1 MGKLLLLLTGA
12 AVLAAQPAQLMVGQK
27 VSGTVGF
34 YSLEGKQLASVPVG
48 KHPHEIALSPD
59 GAWAYV
65 TDNGILWMTDP
76 GEGGNTV
83 SVIDVRRR
91 VRAGV
96 IDLGKYRRPHGIDV
110 DARTGRLVVTVENPD
125 GLLLIDPKQKKV
137 LRAYDVKGEAPHMV
151 KLGAGGEWAYVSNT
165 KSATLAA
172 IHLATGKVNLIAAG
186 ARPQG
191 AALSKDGR
199 LLYLTNSDGNSISI
213 IDTAAKRQVGTIPT
227 GKGPGRI
234 ALTPDGSQLVYN
246 LQAGNA
252 IGFADPVR
260 RVQTAVVQLEGPPL
274 SLRLSADGETAYA
287 GVQSLDRIFVIS
299 VKQRKIMRIIDAV
312 KGSGPDAV
320 VPVPIR

>member
-1 MGKLLLLLTGA
+1 MRTAFLLLAGA
-12 AVLAAQPAQLMVGQK
+12 AVLAAQPAQLIVAQK

-34 YSLEGKQLASVPVG
+34 YTLEGKQVASVPVG

-76 GEGGNTV
+76 GEGGNTI

-96 IDLGKYRRPHGIDV
+96 VDLGKYRRPHGIDV
-110 DARTGRLVVTVENPD
+110 DGRTGRLVVTVENPD
-125 GLLLIDPKQKKV
+125 ALLLIDPKLKTV

-151 KLGAGGEWAYVSNT
+151 KLGARGEWAYVSNT

-172 IHLATGKVNLIAAG
+172 VHLATGQVKLIAVG

-191 AALSKDGR
+191 AVLSRDGR
-199 LLYLTNSDGNSISI
+199 LLYLTNSDGNSISV
-213 IDTAAKRQVGTIPT
+213 IDTAAQRQVGTIAT

-246 LQAGNA
+246 LQADNA
-252 IGFADPVR
+252 IGFADVAK
-260 RVQTAVVQLEGPPL
+260 RVQTAVVGLEGPPL
-274 SLRLSADGETAYA
+274 SLRLAPGGETAYT
-287 GVQSLDRIFVIS
+287 GVQSLDKVVVVS
-299 VKQRKIMRIIDAV
+299 VKERKIVRVIEV
-312 KGSGPDAV
+312 PKGSGPDAV

>member
-1 MGKLLLLLTGA
+1 MRTLLLLTGA
-12 AVLAAQPAQLMVGQK
+12 AALAAHGQQLIVGQK

-34 YSLEGKQLASVPVG
+34 YTAEGKPLASVAVG

-83 SVIDVRRR
+83 SIIDLRRR

-110 DARTGRLVVTVENPD
+110 DPRTGRLVVTVENPD
-125 GLLLIDPKQKKV
+125 ALLLIDPKLKKV
-137 LRAYDVKGEAPHMV
+137 LRAYDVKGKAPHMV
-151 KLGAGGEWAYVSNT
+151 KLGAGAEWAYVSNT
-165 KSATLAA
+165 KTAALAA
-172 IHLATGKVNLIAAG
+172 VHLATGQVKLIPTG

-191 AALSKDGR
+191 AALSRDGR

-213 IDTAAKRQVGTIPT
+213 IDTAEKRQVGTIAT

-234 ALTPDGSQLVYN
+234 ALTPDGRQLVYN

-252 IGFADPVR
+252 VGFADVTR
-260 RVQTAVVQLEGPPL
+260 RAQTAVVALEGPPL
-274 SLRLSADGETAYA
+274 SLHLSEDGETAYS
-287 GVQSLDRIFVIS
+287 GVQSLDKIFVVS
-299 VKQRKIMRIIDAV
+299 VKDRKVVRVIGVAQ
-312 KGSGPDAV
+312 GSGPDPV
-320 VPVPIR
+320 VPLPVR